1 MIKICGAGPG
11 NVNCLTIEV
20 YNEIKNAEKV
30 VAFRRIKESLKEV
43 REDIIAIDKVSEA
56 LEILRNSE
64 SAILL
69 ASGDPN
75 FFGIVRL
82 IKSKG
87 IEVDEVLPGITSVQY
102 LFSKLQKPFSD
113 VRTESVH
120 GRDFDFNNLEKDKDY
135 SFLIDKEK
143 GLNFISRELEK
154 LGFKGKLYGGYNLS
168 YDDEIILEVEI
179 GAEIDEPSDLG
190 VVVTNFYVD

>member
-11 NVNCLTIEV
+11 NVNCLTLEV
-20 YNEIKNAEKV
+20 YDEIKSAEKV
-30 VAFRRIKESLKEV
+30 VAFRRIKESLEEV
-43 REDIIAIDKVSEA
+43 REDIIGIDKVSEA
-56 LEILRNSE
+56 LEILRNSD
-64 SAILL
+64 SAVLL

-87 IEVDEVLPGITSVQY
+87 IEIDEVLPGITSVQY
-102 LFSKLQKPFSD
+102 LFSKLQMPFSD
-113 VRTESVH
+113 IYTESIH
-120 GRDFDFNNLEKDKDY
+120 GRDFDFKKLEKNKDY

-143 GLNFISRELEK
+143 GLNYISRELKK

-168 YDDEIILEVEI
+168 YDDEVILEIEI
-179 GAEIDEPSDLG
+179 GEEIDEPSDLG
-190 VVVTNFYVD
+190 VVVTEFYVD